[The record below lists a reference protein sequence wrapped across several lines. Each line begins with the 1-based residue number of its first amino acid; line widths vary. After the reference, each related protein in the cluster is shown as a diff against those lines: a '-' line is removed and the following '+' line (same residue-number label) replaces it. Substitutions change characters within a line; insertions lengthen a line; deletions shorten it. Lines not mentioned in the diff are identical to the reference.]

1 MNEQVTKDMLIDW
14 IGSDNMDSDSFLSLL
29 LELVNEEYPLELFK
43 QEVLSYAEEFF
54 IRSGKEVV

>member
-1 MNEQVTKDMLIDW
+1 MLIDW

-43 QEVLSYAEEFF
+43 QEVLAYAEEFS
-54 IRSGKEVV
+54 IRSGKEAV

>member
-1 MNEQVTKDMLIDW
+1 MKVTKNMLIDW

-43 QEVLSYAEEFF
+43 QEVLAYAEEFS
-54 IRSGKEVV
+54 IRSGKEAV